1 MIFGLNIRL
10 LLLWSV
16 SHNQK
21 WLLDGL
27 CGLFTQ
33 CNSVLY
39 WNLGTQQEGEKG
51 LRCPEPSRSREMWP
65 PREPLQFLL
74 LFLDCQVPWIHK
86 YDKKVQWKTF
96 FSILKLASWFS
107 ESEWNSLAFPV
118 FYIRGGPW
126 LRLRCFFC
134 AQYLSPDPDLYVSV
148 LKGPKLVATATML
161 NLSRT
166 PRPLPPPL
174 RTLRNKTNIVP

>member
-39 WNLGTQQEGEKG
+39 WNLGTQQEGEKRVEMSWALEKQG
-51 LRCPEPSRSREMWP
+51 NVASPGTTALVFRLPSA
-65 PREPLQFLL
+65 LNT
-74 LFLDCQVPWIHK
+74 QVW
-86 YDKKVQWKTF
+86 QESAMENF